1 MVVTEEETKKICD
14 QVNLVVDAI
23 KPHLGGHP
31 PEVQSVVLADLVAT
45 FIAAWPPGKRKKMLD
60 ALIANVCDLIHVNEM
75 ILFGPEGHPD
85 REMTRQ

>member
-23 KPHLGGHP
+23 KPHLAGHP

-60 ALIANVCDLIHVNEM
+60 AL
-75 ILFGPEGHPD
+75 
-85 REMTRQ
+85 